1 MGYTTEAKVREL
13 LNLDTTKLPD
23 SVITPFLTKGDQ
35 VVIRTITTRVV
46 DEKLKGNIDGTNTTF
61 YTKYKPLADI
71 DADKDIDTADVKVY
85 TWDDEDDPDTKT
97 EVTVSSVDAED
108 GIIKLVSAPSI
119 DIAKVTAD
127 YSFYTNRIDWELVEL
142 ATTLYVAY
150 RVVLAELL
158 LIPESYTLGSLRIK
172 WNRRYPAYMDLHRD
186 FLRTID
192 LIRKGYS
199 YEEAT
204 RIIEHELS
212 ETGII
217 VGVEE

>member
-1 MGYTTEAKVREL
+1 
-13 LNLDTTKLPD
+13 
-23 SVITPFLTKGDQ
+23 
-35 VVIRTITTRVV
+35 
-46 DEKLKGNIDGTNTTF
+46 
-61 YTKYKPLADI
+61 
-71 DADKDIDTADVKVY
+71 
-85 TWDDEDDPDTKT
+85 
-97 EVTVSSVDAED
+97 
-108 GIIKLVSAPSI
+108 
-119 DIAKVTAD
+119 
-127 YSFYTNRIDWELVEL
+127 
-142 ATTLYVAY
+142 
-150 RVVLAELL
+150 VLAELL